1 MKVFRR
7 FLKEEDAMGT
17 VEVVLIIVV
26 LVLLVTLFK
35 KAIKPVVEKALKKI
49 TTDSTS
55 IIG

>member
-1 MKVFRR
+1 MFRR